1 MLNKN
6 NRRVAIICWNSN
18 SIQQV
23 AKTYETLK
31 DEDCVLY
38 VKDGIDVSSIDAFKV
53 FMPAVVDTP
62 AKAKNYVI
70 QNEKDTGN
78 DEEWLHVV
86 EDTIDVIK
94 DPHSF
99 MDDIEQLMKVMDI
112 NSWLST
118 VTDGCNRVFAKYC
131 PRLKITV
138 DDEKC
143 QKFNLKEVIYCSHS
157 NTQWMVF
164 NLKNGDADELHFNE
178 DFKIAMFWIIEY
190 LARRRNTHP
199 GSMYFMNQYLTIPS
213 ELGTFI
219 NVEKNESDKEIESK
233 EQMAA
238 EDAKFKAMNINYA
251 ADNNIDAVLE
261 KTYLKLHEKAKKE
274 QSI

>member
-23 AKTYETLK
+23 VKTYEMLK

-53 FMPAVVDTP
+53 FMPADVDTP

-86 EDTIDVIK
+86 EDMIDVIK

-143 QKFNLKEVIYCSHS
+143 
-157 NTQWMVF
+157 
-164 NLKNGDADELHFNE
+164 
-178 DFKIAMFWIIEY
+178 
-190 LARRRNTHP
+190 
-199 GSMYFMNQYLTIPS
+199 
-213 ELGTFI
+213 
-219 NVEKNESDKEIESK
+219 
-233 EQMAA
+233 
-238 EDAKFKAMNINYA
+238 
-251 ADNNIDAVLE
+251 
-261 KTYLKLHEKAKKE
+261 
-274 QSI
+274 

>member
-23 AKTYETLK
+23 AKTYEMLK

-53 FMPAVVDTP
+53 FMPADVDTP

-70 QNEKDTGN
+70 QNEKDAGN

-86 EDTIDVIK
+86 EDTIDILK
-94 DPHSF
+94 DPLPF
-99 MDDIEQLMKVMDI
+99 MNDVEQMMKVMDI

-118 VTDGCNRVFAKYC
+118 VTDGCNYVFKKYC
-131 PRLKITV
+131 PRFNIVV
-138 DDEKC
+138 DDEEC
-143 QKFNLKEVIYCSHS
+143 QKLELKEVIYCSHS

-164 NLKNGDADELHFNE
+164 NLKNSDADELHINE

-199 GSMYFMNQYLTIPS
+199 GSMYFMNQYLTVPS
-213 ELGTFI
+213 ELGTFVNI
-219 NVEKNESDKEIESK
+219 EQNESDKDAESK
-233 EQMAA
+233 EQMAV
-238 EDAKFKAMNINYA
+238 ENAKFKEMNINYMP
-251 ADNNIDAVLE
+251 DNSIDMVLE

-274 QSI
+274 